1 MALKPEDVREKQ
13 VENKTVKE
21 DKVKKDARN
30 LFLSREGLVRE
41 GTQAAIGVSKEDL
54 QMRTQGEKRK
64 KVSRIK
70 TNPFRE
76 GYAICPKLP
85 VKVHISIMRRPQF
98 FYVPY
103 IHHYNPLLI

>member
-21 DKVKKDARN
+21 DKIKKDARN

-54 QMRTQGEKRK
+54 QIRTQGEKRK
-64 KVSRIK
+64 KVSK
-70 TNPFRE
+70 
-76 GYAICPKLP
+76 GQL
-85 VKVHISIMRRPQF
+85 ISKCLFSVFNSSKNEWKQF
-98 FYVPY
+98 D
-103 IHHYNPLLI
+103 LR

>member
-21 DKVKKDARN
+21 DKIKKDARN

-64 KVSRIK
+64 KVSTNFTANPPRDHSFK
-70 TNPFRE
+70 TSANF
-76 GYAICPKLP
+76 
-85 VKVHISIMRRPQF
+85 HDF
-98 FYVPY
+98 
-103 IHHYNPLLI
+103 

>member
-21 DKVKKDARN
+21 DKIKKDARN

-64 KVSRIK
+64 KVSFLQQILS
-70 TNPFRE
+70 
-76 GYAICPKLP
+76 Y
-85 VKVHISIMRRPQF
+85 KVTHSSLNQGQS
-98 FYVPY
+98 
-103 IHHYNPLLI
+103 

>member
-64 KVSRIK
+64 KVSFF
-70 TNPFRE
+70 TANPFIE
-76 GYAICPKLP
+76 GYATFHKPKAIL
-85 VKVHISIMRRPQF
+85 
-98 FYVPY
+98 
-103 IHHYNPLLI
+103 IHE

>member
-21 DKVKKDARN
+21 DKIKKDARN

-54 QMRTQGEKRK
+54 LMRTQGEKRK
-64 KVSRIK
+64 KVSRITSK
-70 TNPFRE
+70 GSFNNYVDRILPFL
-76 GYAICPKLP
+76 APP
-85 VKVHISIMRRPQF
+85 
-98 FYVPY
+98 
-103 IHHYNPLLI
+103 PLRGQ

>member
-21 DKVKKDARN
+21 DKIKKDARN

-54 QMRTQGEKRK
+54 LMRTQGEKRK
-64 KVSRIK
+64 KVSFLQPILSYK
-70 TNPFRE
+70 FTHSSLNQ
-76 GYAICPKLP
+76 GQ
-85 VKVHISIMRRPQF
+85 S
-98 FYVPY
+98 
-103 IHHYNPLLI
+103 